1 MTCAPIC
8 SGGSP
13 CTRWPVDAGNDDS
26 YYGVNRTYLQE
37 LVEYWRGEYDWRE
50 AEAAINAYEHY
61 RVEVDGV
68 PVRFMR
74 RPARGRTRHR

>member
-1 MTCAPIC
+1 MLADLQRRLTL
-8 SGGSP
+8 
-13 CTRWPVDAGNDDS
+13 TRWPVDAGNDDS

-68 PVRFMR
+68 PVHFMR